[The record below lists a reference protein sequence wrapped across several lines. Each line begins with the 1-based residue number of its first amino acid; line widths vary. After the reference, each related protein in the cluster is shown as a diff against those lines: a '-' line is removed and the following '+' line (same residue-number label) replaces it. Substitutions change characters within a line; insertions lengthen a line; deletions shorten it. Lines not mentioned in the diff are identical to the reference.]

1 MSSIMARVGKVER
14 VALNARSAEWK
25 LTPDELAELRA
36 ILQGK
41 REGEGRCTRRT
52 SWKEARNCCDPHR
65 GFGYP

>member
-14 VALNARSAEWK
+14 VALHARSAEWR
-25 LTPDELAELRA
+25 LTPDELRDYWA

-41 REGEGRCTRRT
+41 REGEVRCTRRT
-52 SWKEARNCCDPHR
+52 SWKEARNCCDAHR